1 MKFLLDLVKITRRK
15 KKKKRANQ
23 QYLCLENKI
32 FFFQS
37 DNFGVKQWLAIVTE
51 ELNLC
56 YLPLQFWQ
64 LQPCMQIFF
73 LDQFIPASWDHFPNK
88 VLFKENTN

>member
-1 MKFLLDLVKITRRK
+1 MEFLLVLVKRTRRGK
-15 KKKKRANQ
+15 KGANQ

-32 FFFQS
+32 FFS
-37 DNFGVKQWLAIVTE
+37 DSQTILGQAMTCHSHRGIESVLSTIAVLTTTA
-51 ELNLC
+51 L
-56 YLPLQFWQ
+56 YAD
-64 LQPCMQIFF
+64 FF